1 MVQDGGACFFQI
13 TYDPASGDFSNLH
26 VNGEA

>member
-1 MVQDGGACFFQI
+1 VLDGGACFFQI
-13 TYDPASGDFSNLH
+13 TYDPAAGDFADLR